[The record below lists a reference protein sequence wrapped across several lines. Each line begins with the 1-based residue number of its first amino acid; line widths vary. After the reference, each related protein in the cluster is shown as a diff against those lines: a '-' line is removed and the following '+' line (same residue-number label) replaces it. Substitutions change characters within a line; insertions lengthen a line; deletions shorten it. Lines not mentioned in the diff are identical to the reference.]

1 MFFVVVKK
9 LRAVEGTSM
18 ALIGSKTLF
27 KGLYFLASIQN
38 AIMNNKFLTG
48 SGRMK
53 QIIAMGGG
61 GFSMEPENLSLDQYI
76 INQSIR
82 PEVASRLFFADGE
95 R

>member
-1 MFFVVVKK
+1 
-9 LRAVEGTSM
+9 
-18 ALIGSKTLF
+18 
-27 KGLYFLASIQN
+27 
-38 AIMNNKFLTG
+38 
-48 SGRMK
+48 MK